1 MLNRILPHPHLFW
14 KSAREGGSLNQDLS
28 PVAAITYTITE
39 LLISWCQRVFMSPNQ
54 YLSFSAGLT
63 PAAPRDY
70 GKYKSTIEKLQS
82 CDNII

>member
-1 MLNRILPHPHLFW
+1 
-14 KSAREGGSLNQDLS
+14 
-28 PVAAITYTITE
+28 
-39 LLISWCQRVFMSPNQ
+39 MSPNQ

-63 PAAPRDY
+63 QAAPRDY

>member
-1 MLNRILPHPHLFW
+1 M
-14 KSAREGGSLNQDLS
+14 GGGFSLNQDLS